1 MRNPYLVAGAG
12 LVIAIAVLAGVLA
25 WLPPDRQTDLV
36 FELAKA
42 AAGTVPVV
50 FVSVFVADLI
60 RRRDAD
66 KAAFAERARDVDT
79 FRLRAIDGYNQTK
92 AIRRALRAHGLR
104 PDATTPLTAEALE
117 VLDARMLDLSLAQL
131 TFEQLKREAAGPGA
145 PFRASA
151 QVSAHLEEIE
161 KYLNRVLKEW
171 EAGRP
176 TLKVG
181 AEPAVFENW
190 RHFKDFVSPKK
201 PQSEYLPDNPKPAF
215 DALEAAVLIEA
226 AAPRR

>member
-25 WLPPDRQTDLV
+25 WLPPERQTDLV

-66 KAAFAERARDVDT
+66 KAAFAQRTRDVEA

-92 AIRRALRAHGLR
+92 AIRRALRAAGLR
-104 PDATTPLTAEALE
+104 PDATTALSADALA
-117 VLDARMLDLSLAQL
+117 VLDARMADLSLAQL
-131 TFEQLKREAAGPGA
+131 TFEQLKREAGSPGA

-151 QVSAHLEEIE
+151 EIGTHLGVLE

-176 TLKVG
+176 TITAGG
-181 AEPAVFENW
+181 AAATAFDAWPYY
-190 RHFKDFVSPKK
+190 RDFVSGKDATW
-201 PQSEYLPDNPKPAF
+201 LPDNPKPAF